1 MSATDAGA
9 DGAAPHWLSE
19 RFTGRSGIALCIR
32 PLGAADAASER
43 RFIEG
48 LSAQSL
54 YQRLLGVVT
63 AASDEQLE
71 RLVRPDWPHGLALAV
86 FRCAA
91 PGERGAGTDAGVGT
105 DAPDEI
111 LGVAR
116 FAASGQ
122 PQEAEFGIVIADAWQ
137 GQGLGHALFERLV
150 RAARA
155 AGYREL
161 VGTTFADN
169 RDMVALARAHGFQV
183 THEEGER
190 GQRRLTL
197 PLQGGPERAPA
208 SGA

>member
-1 MSATDAGA
+1 MSAADAGA

-19 RFTGRSGIALCIR
+19 RFNGRSGIALCVR
-32 PLGAADAASER
+32 PLRAADAASER
-43 RFIEG
+43 RFIES

-86 FRCAA
+86 LRCAA
-91 PGERGAGTDAGVGT
+91 PGERGAGTDAGAGA
-105 DAPDEI
+105 DADADAAGEIEI

-122 PQEAEFGIVIADAWQ
+122 PQAAEFGIVIADAWQ

-197 PLQGGPERAPA
+197 PLQG
-208 SGA
+208 

>member
-1 MSATDAGA
+1 MSAADAGA

-19 RFTGRSGIALCIR
+19 RFNGRSGIALCVR
-32 PLGAADAASER
+32 PLRAADAASER
-43 RFIEG
+43 RFIES

-71 RLVRPDWPHGLALAV
+71 RLVRPDWPHSLALAV

-91 PGERGAGTDAGVGT
+91 PGERGAGADAGA

-122 PQEAEFGIVIADAWQ
+122 PQAAEFGIVIADAWQ
-137 GQGLGHALFERLV
+137 GQGLGHALFERMV

-197 PLQGGPERAPA
+197 PLQG
-208 SGA
+208 